1 MKNNKT
7 IITLIVVA
15 FIFVTLLAIVGMYN
29 KDESKHNNKSS
40 STTTVTK
47 TIEEQIDV
55 KKLIEKVKMINY
67 LSSKELLEQTK
78 TLTDSSYK
86 AFKKASNNYGNI
98 MQEIILKKD
107 NTFFGYYAEQTT
119 TAIEGYYIKKDNK
132 ISLYAYKMYGS
143 DALCTILEKPVEYT
157 FTINNDSLEGTFKDD
172 FGTMKF
178 EKTSFDNLDGINT
191 YIKNIEETVYERE

>member
-1 MKNNKT
+1 
-7 IITLIVVA
+7 
-15 FIFVTLLAIVGMYN
+15 MYN

-86 AFKKASNNYGNI
+86 AFKKASNNY
-98 MQEIILKKD
+98 EI
-107 NTFFGYYAEQTT
+107 
-119 TAIEGYYIKKDNK
+119 
-132 ISLYAYKMYGS
+132 
-143 DALCTILEKPVEYT
+143 
-157 FTINNDSLEGTFKDD
+157 
-172 FGTMKF
+172 
-178 EKTSFDNLDGINT
+178 
-191 YIKNIEETVYERE
+191 

>member
-98 MQEIILKKD
+98 TQEIILKKD

>member
-15 FIFVTLLAIVGMYN
+15 FIFVTFLAIVGMYN

-98 MQEIILKKD
+98 TQEIILKKD

>member
-7 IITLIVVA
+7 IIILIVVA
-15 FIFVTLLAIVGMYN
+15 FIFITFLAIVGMYN

-55 KKLIEKVKMINY
+55 KKLIKKVKMINY

-98 MQEIILKKD
+98 AQEIILKKD